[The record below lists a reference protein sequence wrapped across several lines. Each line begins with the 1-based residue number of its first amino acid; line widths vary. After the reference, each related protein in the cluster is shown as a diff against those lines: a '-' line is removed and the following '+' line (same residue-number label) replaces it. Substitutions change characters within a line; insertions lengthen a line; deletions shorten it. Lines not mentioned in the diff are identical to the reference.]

1 MSDSDVVIIDDTVEE
16 VTVYGNDG
24 GGTDTISIPADFYNY
39 YGGGRLPSV
48 VIVAPPPSDGGGGG
62 DVPTQDEV
70 TDTFTYIAAGFGVA
84 SLFASGGWTVVL
96 GGASIIFGLAAYEND
111 KDRSIR
117 PQPDYPRPAGSTI
130 PPRSLSLAGPPRAD
144 KALQQLLKVERT
156 RAVFT
161 DAMECT
167 LGAMLAADADWT
179 QRHALAAAV
188 AYGDLGEAFLGAA
201 ETLQDLA
208 PQLRAAAAQANGAVK
223 DPAGKFGALLAD
235 ARPVL
240 GLSADDE
247 AHLTKLI
254 VPALARGIPS
264 EAEVR
269 SAVRALRQRGRW
281 LVDPLMKKVRFVFV
295 AGPPPATHP
304 R

>member
-24 GGTDTISIPADFYNY
+24 GGTDTISIPADFYEF

-48 VIVAPPPSDGGGGG
+48 VIVAAPPGGGGGGG

-70 TDTFTYIAAGFGVA
+70 TDTFTYTAAGFGVA
-84 SLFASGGWTVVL
+84 SLFATGPLSAGFAL
-96 GGASIIFGLAAYEND
+96 ASIVFGLSAYEND
-111 KDRSIR
+111 KSGSMR
-117 PQPDYPRPAGSTI
+117 PQPDYQRPAGSTI
-130 PPRSLSLAGPPRAD
+130 PPRALSLSGPPRVD
-144 KALQQLLKVERT
+144 RSVQQLVEVERSS
-156 RAVFT
+156 AVFT

-179 QRHALAAAV
+179 QRHALAAAA
-188 AYGDLGEAFLGAA
+188 AYGELGEAFLGAA
-201 ETLQDLA
+201 GTLQNLA
-208 PQLRAAAAQANGAVK
+208 PQLRAAAAQSDGAAK
-223 DPAGKFGALLAD
+223 DLAGEFGVLLAD

-247 AHLTKLI
+247 APLTKQI
-254 VPALARGIPS
+254 VPALARGVPS
-264 EAEVR
+264 EADIR
-269 SAVRALRQRGRW
+269 SAVRSLRQRGRW
-281 LVDPLMKKVRFVFV
+281 LVDPPMKKVRFVFV